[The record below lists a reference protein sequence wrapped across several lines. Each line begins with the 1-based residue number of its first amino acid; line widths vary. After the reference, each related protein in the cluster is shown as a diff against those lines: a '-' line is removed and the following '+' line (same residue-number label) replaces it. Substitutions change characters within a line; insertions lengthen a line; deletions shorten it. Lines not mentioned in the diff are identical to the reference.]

1 MIIAFNSDW
10 INISQFAKHAIGIIF
25 NTAMMW
31 ISFILTAGTSKMK
44 KQGND
49 VDVEVIYHR

>member
-1 MIIAFNSDW
+1 MIIAFYSDW

-49 VDVEVIYHR
+49 VDVEVSYHR